1 MTMTRIR
8 TLNPEGLAKFL
19 EYLAALR
26 DNSKLAPPTAILDDG
41 LYSDPFEP
49 EVQIEM
55 QDFANTHELGM
66 YLNQVFANCE
76 DRLISRNHALW
87 SWLALYYFDQ
97 LCKADVQGKRKPLED
112 AVYVLEQ
119 RFSFRRYY
127 RHAVRTGWLAVKEH
141 GEQAKVLLL
150 TSGRGTRT
158 DIGEQLGA
166 YQHLFANK
174 TIIGSAYAM
183 YFDQRVQKPKRGA
196 GGKGA
201 GSARRLANIAR
212 QLELTYDLQDCPLT
226 KFLALL
232 PREFKAWVRGAD
244 AAAVSAKPASGN
256 SAAAPA

>member
-1 MTMTRIR
+1 MTRIR
-8 TLNPEGLAKFL
+8 TLNSEGLARFA

-26 DNSKLAPPTAILDDG
+26 GDPKLAPPMAILSDG

-49 EVQIEM
+49 EVSVEL
-55 QDFANTHELGM
+55 QDFANSHELGS
-66 YLNQVFANCE
+66 YLNQALANCE

-87 SWLALYYFDQ
+87 SWVALFYFDQ
-97 LCKADVQGKRKPLED
+97 LCRPDSEGKRRPLED

-127 RHAVRTGWLAVKEH
+127 RHAVRTAWLAVKEH

-166 YQHLFANK
+166 YQHLFSNK
-174 TIIGSAYAM
+174 TIIKSAYAM
-183 YFDQRVQKPKRGA
+183 YFDQHAQKPKKGA

-201 GSARRLANIAR
+201 GSPRRLASIAR

-232 PREFKAWVRGAD
+232 PREFKVWVRGAD
-244 AAAVSAKPASGN
+244 MTLVASKAAPTLP
-256 SAAAPA
+256 AAAPA

>member
-1 MTMTRIR
+1 M
-8 TLNPEGLAKFL
+8 
-19 EYLAALR
+19 
-26 DNSKLAPPTAILDDG
+26 SILDDG

-55 QDFANTHELGM
+55 QEVSNAHELGT
-66 YLNQVFANCE
+66 YLNNVFANCE

-87 SWLALYYFDQ
+87 SWLALFYFDQ
-97 LCKADVQGKRKPLED
+97 LCKRDAEGKRRPLED

-127 RHAVRTGWLAVKEH
+127 RHAVRTAWLAVKEH

-183 YFDQRVQKPKRGA
+183 YFDQQAQRPRKGA

-226 KFLALL
+226 GFLALL

-244 AAAVSAKPASGN
+244 IASVSAKTVPNVSPIATG
-256 SAAAPA
+256 

>member
-1 MTMTRIR
+1 MTRIR
-8 TLNPEGLAKFL
+8 TLNPEGLAKFS
-19 EYLAALR
+19 EYVAALR
-26 DNSKLAPPTAILDDG
+26 GDPKLTPPMAILDDG

-55 QDFANTHELGM
+55 QEFANIHDLGT
-66 YLNQVFANCE
+66 YLNQALADCE
-76 DRLISRNHALW
+76 DRLISRSHALW
-87 SWLALYYFDQ
+87 SWLALFYFDQ
-97 LCKADVQGKRKPLED
+97 LCKPDPEGKRKPLEE

-127 RHAVRTGWLAVKEH
+127 RHAVRTAWLAVKEH

-183 YFDQRVQKPKRGA
+183 YFDQQAQKPKRGA

-244 AAAVSAKPASGN
+244 TVSASAQAASGM
-256 SAAAPA
+256 SAGAPA

>member
-1 MTMTRIR
+1 MTRIR
-8 TLNPEGLAKFL
+8 TLNPEGLTKFSA
-19 EYLAALR
+19 YLAALR
-26 DNSKLAPPTAILDDG
+26 SDPKLAPPMSILDDG

-55 QDFANTHELGM
+55 QEFANTHHLGT
-66 YLNQVFANCE
+66 YLNQAFADCE

-87 SWLALYYFDQ
+87 SWLALLYFDQ
-97 LCKADVQGKRKPLED
+97 LCKPDVEGKRKPLEE

-119 RFSFRRYY
+119 RFNFRRYY
-127 RHAVRTGWLAVKEH
+127 RHVVRTAWLAVKEH

-150 TSGRGTRT
+150 ASGRGTRT

-174 TIIGSAYAM
+174 TVIGSAYAM
-183 YFDQRVQKPKRGA
+183 YFDQQAQKPKSRA

-201 GSARRLANIAR
+201 GSARRLAKIAQ

-226 KFLALL
+226 KFLTLL
-232 PREFKAWVRGAD
+232 PREFKGWVRGAD
-244 AAAVSAKPASGN
+244 TASVSAKAASGMP
-256 SAAAPA
+256 AAAPA

>member
-1 MTMTRIR
+1 MTRIR
-8 TLNPEGLAKFL
+8 TLNPEGVAKFSA
-19 EYLAALR
+19 YLAALR
-26 DNSKLAPPTAILDDG
+26 SDPKLAPPMAILDDG

-55 QDFANTHELGM
+55 QEFANTHDLGS
-66 YLNQVFANCE
+66 YLNQTFADCE

-87 SWLALYYFDQ
+87 SWLALFYFDQ
-97 LCKADVQGKRKPLED
+97 LCKPNPEGKRKALED

-127 RHAVRTGWLAVKEH
+127 RHAVRTAWLAVKEH

-150 TSGRGTRT
+150 ASGHGTRT

-183 YFDQRVQKPKRGA
+183 YFDQQAQKPKRGA

-201 GSARRLANIAR
+201 GSARRLAKIAQ

-232 PREFKAWVRGAD
+232 PREFKAWVRGVDTAS
-244 AAAVSAKPASGN
+244 VSATAASGMSVAA
-256 SAAAPA
+256 SA